1 MMAVV
6 IAVAAAAACGQARD
20 ESRGLSTTTAD
31 EQHVLAAD
39 DAYAAA
45 EVRRDETAL
54 RRYVDD
60 RFVRNHDDGT
70 TSGKEDFIAAVLRL
84 KLVNQ
89 TISERSVVV
98 EGTIAIVLATTELS
112 FDQSGGPRP
121 MSRLRYTAVYVKR
134 EGEWRMLALHIQ
146 PRAS

>member
-1 MMAVV
+1 MAVV
-6 IAVAAAAACGQARD
+6 IAVAAAAACGKTGD
-20 ESRGLSTTTAD
+20 ESR
-31 EQHVLAAD
+31 VLAAD

-45 EVRRDETAL
+45 EVRGDEVML
-54 RRYVDD
+54 RRAVDD
-60 RFVRNHDDGT
+60 QFVRNHDDGT
-70 TSGKEDFIAAVLRL
+70 TSGKDAFIAAVLRL

-98 EGTIAIVLATTELS
+98 EGNMAIVLATTELS

-146 PRAS
+146 PRTS

>member
-1 MMAVV
+1 
-6 IAVAAAAACGQARD
+6 
-20 ESRGLSTTTAD
+20 
-31 EQHVLAAD
+31 VLAAD

-134 EGEWRMLALHIQ
+134 EEEWRMLALHIQ